1 MCERNERLV
10 YARMTAW
17 GQDGP
22 LAAAAAHDINVVA
35 LSGALHL
42 LGERDGVPPVPL
54 NMVADFGGGGML
66 LAFGVAAA
74 LLERERSGRGQV
86 LDVAMV
92 DGVASQ
98 LMSVLQQHAAGRFAA
113 ERHAHWLQGAAPWY
127 RAYRTA
133 DDRFLSVGALEP
145 KFYAELL
152 AALGLEPAQLAAV
165 GYRGVGRPER
175 ADRRDRRRAPARGL
189 ARGPRRTATPASL
202 RRSSSASCSSDP
214 HHAARATYVRHDGAL
229 QPAPAP
235 RFSRTPGAIA
245 GPAPWPGR
253 DTSAILGELGVARSN
268 APARCSRRVR
278 SAPPERAQ
286 SSSRTTRTMCSPEAI
301 SSSAAARSGARPA
314 FPPARRSA
322 GRVS

>member
-1 MCERNERLV
+1 VVIDPYRPGVTERLGIGPGPMCERNERLV

-42 LGERDGVPPVPL
+42 LGERDQVPPVPL

-86 LDVAMV
+86 LDVAMA

-98 LMSVLQQHAAGRFAA
+98 LMSVLAQHAAGLFAD
-113 ERHAHWLQGAAPWY
+113 ERHANWLQGAAPWY
-127 RAYRTA
+127 RSYRTA

-152 AALGLEPAQLAAV
+152 TALGLEPGQWPQWDTALWDDLSERMAAIVAARTLADWREALA
-165 GYRGVGRPER
+165 GHD
-175 ADRRDRRRAPARGL
+175 ACIAPAL
-189 ARGPRRTATPASL
+189 EL
-202 RRSSSASCSSDP
+202 DELLEDP
-214 HHAARATYVRHDGAL
+214 HHAARATYVRHDGSL

-253 DTSAILGELGVARSN
+253 DTAAILGELGA
-268 APARCSRRVR
+268 APERVR
-278 SAPPERAQ
+278 ELLA
-286 SSSRTTRTMCSPEAI
+286 
-301 SSSAAARSGARPA
+301 
-314 FPPARRSA
+314 
-322 GRVS
+322 